1 MRAIPVD
8 IQTACCCCWKRNVV
22 LQKVNFS
29 ETTKKEKHFS
39 LMNIAF
45 IHSWKSPHLKL
56 TVRLKCRSD
65 STGQIQGHLTLEKK
79 FCQTLPFC
87 SVWMFRADQK
97 ALHCY
102 VLSRL
107 GCSAI
112 HCGKNM
118 DVMSP
123 LRWRHDKEMRQK
135 LQQSHL
141 TLICWNNCQSSLS
154 I

>member
-65 STGQIQGHLTLEKK
+65 SAGQIQGHLTRKK
-79 FCQTLPFC
+79 VLPNITILFSMNVQSWPESITLLWTFET
-87 SVWMFRADQK
+87 WM
-97 ALHCY
+97 
-102 VLSRL
+102 LSYTHGWKKH
-107 GCSAI
+107 GCNVTS
-112 HCGKNM
+112 HKN
-118 DVMSP
+118 
-123 LRWRHDKEMRQK
+123 
-135 LQQSHL
+135 
-141 TLICWNNCQSSLS
+141 CNNHIWL
-154 I
+154 